1 MHMRAYT
8 KKTIKY
14 LFDKNNLLTKSII
27 TCSNN
32 DITWGQVRD
41 YSIAKIFFYS
51 MTGLIGKGSLLIG
64 IAKKDDV

>member
-1 MHMRAYT
+1 MRAYT
-8 KKTIKY
+8 KKTIKS

-41 YSIAKIFFYS
+41 YSIAKILFYS
-51 MTGLIGKGSLLIG
+51 ITGLIGKG
-64 IAKKDDV
+64 AC